1 MNLRA
6 TCGFV
11 LESVGRGLLCKS
23 VIITYGQT
31 SAVKIILT
39 STNHICLLKMLHLVI
54 DHNRWLWLGGNEL
67 CQTVSLE
74 IHRPHMR
81 ADSQTVCIFHFSFKL
96 LIFSPNPSMLTKM
109 AHLLGRF
116 SRNARKRFISMT
128 QQGNSLTA
136 RCWLFWT
143 NLTTLYKKRQKEKV
157 DQHHHAFLCRLR
169 PQYLRWPYPA

>member
-23 VIITYGQT
+23 VNHYLWADICGRDNSYLYQ
-31 SAVKIILT
+31 LY
-39 STNHICLLKMLHLVI
+39 TNHICLLKMLHLVI

-136 RCWLFWT
+136 RC
-143 NLTTLYKKRQKEKV
+143 
-157 DQHHHAFLCRLR
+157 
-169 PQYLRWPYPA
+169 